1 MQTTR
6 VTRVFANGNSQAVR
20 LPLEFRF
27 EGGEVVIKKVGD
39 MVILFPKKY
48 KGARFK
54 ELLSAFDADFE
65 IERTQPVALQKRDFG
80 GA

>member
-6 VTRVFANGNSQAVR
+6 VFINGNSQAVR
-20 LPLEFRF
+20 LPIDFRF

-54 ELLSAFDADFE
+54 EMLDAFDADFQ
-65 IERTQPVALQKRDFG
+65 IERSPPATAEPRDFG

>member
-6 VTRVFANGNSQAVR
+6 VFTNGNSQAVR
-20 LPLEFRF
+20 LPLEYRF

-54 ELLSAFDADFE
+54 ELLAAFDADFQ
-65 IERTQPVALQKRDFG
+65 IERAQPAAPERRNFDR
-80 GA
+80 A

>member
-6 VTRVFANGNSQAVR
+6 VFTNGNSQAVR
-20 LPLEFRF
+20 LPIDFRF

-54 ELLSAFDADFE
+54 EMLTAFDADFQ
-65 IERTQPVALQKRDFG
+65 IERAQPTSVETRDFS
-80 GA
+80 AA

>member
-6 VTRVFANGNSQAVR
+6 VFTNGNSQAVR
-20 LPLEFRF
+20 LPVDFRF
-27 EGGEVVIKKVGD
+27 EDGEVVIKKVGD

-54 ELLSAFDADFE
+54 EMLDAFDADFQ
-65 IERTQPVALQKRDFG
+65 IARAQPDAAESRDFG
-80 GA
+80 RP

>member
-6 VTRVFANGNSQAVR
+6 VFTNGNSQAVR
-20 LPLEFRF
+20 LPVDFRF

-54 ELLSAFDADFE
+54 ALLDAFDADFH
-65 IERTQPVALQKRDFG
+65 IERAQPEATEPRDFG
-80 GA
+80 RA

>member
-6 VTRVFANGNSQAVR
+6 VFTNGNSQAVR
-20 LPLEFRF
+20 LPVEFRF
-27 EGGEVVIKKVGD
+27 EDGEVVIKKVGD

-54 ELLSAFDADFE
+54 ELLDAFDADFQ
-65 IERTQPVALQKRDFG
+65 IERAQPETAESRDFG
-80 GA
+80 RA

>member
-6 VTRVFANGNSQAVR
+6 VFTNGNSQAVR
-20 LPLEFRF
+20 LPVEFRF

-54 ELLSAFDADFE
+54 ELLDAFDADFR
-65 IERTQPVALQKRDFG
+65 IERAQPEAAEPRDFG
-80 GA
+80 RA